1 MDEEVSVINSNTR
14 NEKIKSFF
22 INHKKKIISTLIFSI
37 ILIIGVYIFE
47 NYKSKKKKD
56 ISEKYNLITI
66 NFNEGTKDER
76 IKNLIDIINK
86 KDPTY
91 SPLSLYYIIDNQLI
105 TDHDQIN
112 NFFDIIIEKIS
123 LDKEIKNLTIYKK
136 ALFNADNINE
146 GDLLNMLNPLINS
159 KSIWKSHA
167 LYLIAEYFYA
177 KNQKEKAKEFFNQI
191 ISLENPNPDIRL
203 QTDKRLNRD
212 LSD

>member
-1 MDEEVSVINSNTR
+1 MDEDVSIINSNTR
-14 NEKIKSFF
+14 NEKVKSFF
-22 INHKKKIISTLIFSI
+22 NNHKKKIISTLIFSI
-37 ILIIGVYIFE
+37 ILIIGVFIFE
-47 NYKSKKKKD
+47 NYKSNKKKD

-66 NFNEGTKDER
+66 NYNEGTKDER
-76 IKNLIDIINK
+76 IKSLIDIINK

-91 SPLSLYYIIDNQLI
+91 SLLSLYYIIDNQLI
-105 TDHDQIN
+105 TDQDQIN

-146 GDLLNMLNPLINS
+146 GELLNMLNPLINS

-167 LYLIAEYFYA
+167 LYLIAEYFYG
-177 KNQKEKAKEFFNQI
+177 KNQKEKAKEFFNLI

>member
-1 MDEEVSVINSNTR
+1 MDEDVSVINSNTR

-47 NYKSKKKKD
+47 NYKSNKKKD

-66 NFNEGTKDER
+66 NYNEGTKDER
-76 IKNLIDIINK
+76 IKSLIDIINK

-91 SPLSLYYIIDNQLI
+91 SLLSLYYIIDNQLI
-105 TDHDQIN
+105 TDQDQIN

-146 GDLLNMLNPLINS
+146 GELLNMLNPLINS

-167 LYLIAEYFYA
+167 LYLIAEYFYG
-177 KNQKEKAKEFFNQI
+177 KNQKEKAKEFFNLI

>member
-1 MDEEVSVINSNTR
+1 MDEDVSIINSNTR
-14 NEKIKSFF
+14 NEKVKSFF
-22 INHKKKIISTLIFSI
+22 NNHKKKIISTLIFSI
-37 ILIIGVYIFE
+37 ILIIGVFIFE
-47 NYKSKKKKD
+47 NYKSNKKKD

-66 NFNEGTKDER
+66 NYNQGTKDER
-76 IKNLIDIINK
+76 IKSLIDIINK

-105 TDHDQIN
+105 TDQDQIN

-146 GDLLNMLNPLINS
+146 GELLNMLNPLINS

>member
-1 MDEEVSVINSNTR
+1 MDEDVSIINSNTR
-14 NEKIKSFF
+14 NEKVKSFF
-22 INHKKKIISTLIFSI
+22 NKHKKKIISTLIFFI
-37 ILIIGVYIFE
+37 ILIICVFIFE
-47 NYKSKKKKD
+47 NYKSNKKKD

-66 NFNEGTKDER
+66 NYNQGTKDER
-76 IKNLIDIINK
+76 IKSLIDIINK

-105 TDHDQIN
+105 TDQDQIN

-146 GDLLNMLNPLINS
+146 GELLNMLNPLINS